1 MRPGDETRAEE
12 VWKKIKLGR
21 YVVRG
26 AWIGG
31 GGVRLWGC
39 NFSLLIISTRFS
51 IVRQMMC

>member
-12 VWKKIKLGR
+12 EWKKIKLGK

-31 GGVRLWGC
+31 GGLGC
-39 NFSLLIISTRFS
+39 GGAISPVLIISTRFS

>member
-31 GGVRLWGC
+31 GGLGC
-39 NFSLLIISTRFS
+39 GGAISPVLIISTRFS